1 MCGRQLPFLPFLSH
15 RTEPEMR
22 QPLVVGNWKLNG
34 NKKSIADL
42 IAGIRRGIKTSAKAE
57 VGVCPPFVYLQ
68 HVMQAIEGSPI
79 KLGAQDVCEK
89 DQGAFTGEVSA
100 PMLVDSGC
108 RYVIVGHSERRHVYG
123 ENNQQVAGKFAAT
136 GRAGLIPILCV
147 GETQQEWERKVSE
160 KVVWEQLEAV
170 LKQVGMEGFSKAVIA
185 YEPVWAIGTG
195 NTATPEYAQK
205 MHAFIRGRLG
215 EQNPQIASALRILY
229 GGSVTNTN
237 ATDLFAQQDI
247 DGGLIGGA
255 SLDAEKFLAICQ
267 AAG

>member
-1 MCGRQLPFLPFLSH
+1 MER
-15 RTEPEMR
+15 EMR
-22 QPLVVGNWKLNG
+22 QPLVLGNWKLNG

-42 IAGIRRGIKTSAKAE
+42 ITGIRRDIKSISKSE

-68 HVMQAIEGSPI
+68 NVLQALEGSPI
-79 KLGAQDVCEK
+79 KLGAQNVCEN

-100 PMLVDSGC
+100 PMLADIGC
-108 RYVIVGHSERRHVYG
+108 RYVIVGHSERRQIYR
-123 ENNQQVAGKFAAT
+123 ESNQQVAAKFAAV
-136 GRAGLIPILCV
+136 GRAGLIPVLCV
-147 GETQQEWERKVSE
+147 GETQQEWERKESE

-170 LKQVGMEGFSKAVIA
+170 IKQVGIDAFARAVIA

-205 MHAFIRGRLG
+205 MHAFIRGKL
-215 EQNPQIASALRILY
+215 SAQSSSVAAGLRILY
-229 GGSVTNTN
+229 GGSVNNTN
-237 ATDLFAQQDI
+237 AADLFAQQDI

-255 SLDAEKFLAICQ
+255 SLDAGKFLAICQ